1 MFSVVCVSS
10 AATFDVQNT
19 TAENGSQIN
28 MTGQFISNSRAI
40 GCFVVLQ
47 CDYGSPDE
55 FRVLIRADISNPIV
69 ATMVDAPP
77 STYKMYVFDV
87 EMSGD
92 INTNPAFIYPNEVD
106 VTQGKL
112 F

>member
-1 MFSVVCVSS
+1 MKVH
-10 AATFDVQNT
+10 
-19 TAENGSQIN
+19 
-28 MTGQFISNSRAI
+28 FIDNSRAI
-40 GCFVVLQ
+40 GCFVVLKS
-47 CDYGSPDE
+47 DSGSPDE
-55 FRVLIRADISNPIV
+55 FRVLTRTNISTPTV

-77 STYKMYVFDV
+77 SIYTMYVFDV

-112 F
+112 HVF